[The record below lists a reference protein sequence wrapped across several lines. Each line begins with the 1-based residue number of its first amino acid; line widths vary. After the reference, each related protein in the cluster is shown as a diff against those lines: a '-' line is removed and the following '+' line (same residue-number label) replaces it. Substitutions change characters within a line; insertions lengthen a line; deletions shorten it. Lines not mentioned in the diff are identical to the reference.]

1 MSEEF
6 KNNEEKKNVQIQQ
19 KENHVQ
25 RNGNEGYGLNSY
37 HPFWS
42 LLNDC
47 FSDEEPS
54 NVRKSDIIEDE
65 QGYKLEVEV
74 PGVDKKNIRIS
85 LDKGYLSINARIVKN
100 SNQDGGKRKY
110 LHSER
115 YEGSFTRSFYV
126 GNDIKRQDIDASVNN
141 GLLTVRIKKPVQQ
154 SDAEK
159 YIEVK

>member
-1 MSEEF
+1 MSEEM
-6 KNNEEKKNVQIQQ
+6 KNAVKKDVQVQQ
-19 KENHVQ
+19 KENQ
-25 RNGNEGYGLNSY
+25 IQKERENFGLNSY

-42 LLNDC
+42 LFNDC
-47 FSDEEPS
+47 FSDDEPS

-65 QGYKLEVEV
+65 QGYRLEVEV

-100 SNQDGGKRKY
+100 NNQDGGKHKY

-126 GNDIKRQDIDASVNN
+126 GNDIKHQDIDASVNN
-141 GLLTVRIKKPVQQ
+141 GLLVVRIKKPVQQ
-154 SDAEK
+154 NEADK

>member
-1 MSEEF
+1 MSEEM
-6 KNNEEKKNVQIQQ
+6 KNEKNVQVQQ
-19 KENHVQ
+19 KENREQ
-25 RNGNEGYGLNSY
+25 RHNEGFSLNSY

-47 FSDEEPS
+47 FGDDEPS

-65 QGYKLEVEV
+65 HGYKLEIEV

-85 LDKGYLSINARIVKN
+85 LDKGYLSVSVRIRKN
-100 SNQDGGKRKY
+100 TNQEDGKRKY

-115 YEGSFTRSFYV
+115 YEGSFSRSFYV
-126 GNDIKRQDIDASVNN
+126 GNDIKREDIDASVNN
-141 GLLTVRIKKPVQQ
+141 GLLIVNIKKPVRQ
-154 SDAEK
+154 SDDQK